1 MRYALLAKL
10 VLVFSVFAMAGCMRF
25 VKLDDKGLNY
35 TNNDLKVAPSAKTP
49 ADFVGVD
56 WQIGN
61 WIYDGTY
68 KVWQRKYIEKYKR
81 EVRLDLNGDG
91 KSEFIKKYNKDFE
104 LVHAVT
110 EAKMQIDVAVLPRCK
125 ARTAMDVFLANFVET
140 ISGGFSWYAKKR
152 YSGNK
157 AKSRV
162 FAVKLIDA
170 QEFKIGD
177 NDAIIASVE
186 LADPAQLKLDPN
198 QRTGVIT
205 LLLVRVNKFVFRSE
219 DAFKTGKN
227 LYPAMLTVMLYAKP
241 KYYDEMLPDFYTLI
255 DSIKLNGEKL
265 EVPKRETAKPENPDD
280 I

>member
-1 MRYALLAKL
+1 
-10 VLVFSVFAMAGCMRF
+10 MRF
-25 VKLDDKGLNY
+25 VKLDNKGLNY
-35 TNNDLKVAPSAKTP
+35 TNNDLTVVPSAKTP
-49 ADFVGVD
+49 VDFVSVD
-56 WQIGN
+56 WQIDN
-61 WIYDGTY
+61 WNYDETY
-68 KVWQRKYIEKYKR
+68 KLWQRKYIEKYKR
-81 EVRLDLNGDG
+81 EVRSDLNGDG
-91 KSEFIKKYNKDFE
+91 KNEFIKKYNKDLE

-110 EAKMQIDVAVLPRCK
+110 EAKMQIDVTVLPR
-125 ARTAMDVFLANFVET
+125 RNSSTAIDVFLGNFVET

-152 YSGNK
+152 YSGSK

-162 FAVKLIDA
+162 FSVKLIDT

-227 LYPAMLTVMLYAKP
+227 LYPAILTVMLYARP
-241 KYYDEMLPDFYTLI
+241 KYHDEMLPDFYTLI
-255 DSIKLNGEKL
+255 DSIKLDGEKL
-265 EVPKRETAKPENPDD
+265 VVPKLETAKPETPDG
-280 I
+280 IQ